1 MVGMTAI
8 SLVLRFYYPNINM
21 DNLYKK
27 AIKLGGSDFGISTT
41 QHKRFFVVYD
51 GRIIHFGSKH
61 AKTFIDHHD
70 DDKRKAWIARHSKIK
85 NKDGQYVIHLKTSPS
100 YWSCKILW

>member
-1 MVGMTAI
+1 
-8 SLVLRFYYPNINM
+8 M

-27 AIKLGGSDFGISTT
+27 AIKLGASDFGISTT
-41 QHKRFFVVYD
+41 LHKRFFVVYD
-51 GRIIHFGSKH
+51 GRMINFGSKH

-85 NKDGQYVIHLKTSPS
+85 NKDGQYVIHF
-100 YWSCKILW
+100 